1 MFAAMNLKEICNLLN
16 FRKDYELPLTY
27 FRFEVKF
34 KNTFFT
40 SYNKLAKLH
49 FGEWKDIINNEPCH
63 IWSSSYKESLEF
75 EEEEEEAFQNTVM

>member
-34 KNTFFT
+34 KNIFFT

-49 FGEWKDIINNEPCH
+49 FGE
-63 IWSSSYKESLEF
+63 
-75 EEEEEEAFQNTVM
+75 

>member
-34 KNTFFT
+34 KNIFFYFLQQT
-40 SYNKLAKLH
+40 RKAP
-49 FGEWKDIINNEPCH
+49 FW
-63 IWSSSYKESLEF
+63 
-75 EEEEEEAFQNTVM
+75 